1 MNVSGLIIQI
11 MVVKIVVLPVDVS
24 PKESLYYIGGV
35 VLDILKKSNQR
46 MGFVDLFSELN
57 KELKLSINLFILVL
71 DWLFLVEAAVVEDD
85 GVVRLCI

>member
-1 MNVSGLIIQI
+1 

>member
-1 MNVSGLIIQI
+1 
-11 MVVKIVVLPVDVS
+11 MVVKIVILPVDVS
-24 PKESLYYIGGV
+24 PKESLYYIGGA
-35 VLDILKKSNQR
+35 VLDILKKSNKR